1 MNGRTAIG
9 LAWVT
14 LVWGTGWLAI
24 KLTLVSFTPLFLAG
38 SRYIGAALLLWIL
51 ARAAKAPMPHGR
63 REWIT
68 LLGSGAL
75 MTGICPGL
83 VFWSQARI
91 PSGFASLLFAAMP
104 LFTALIAHRI
114 LPVERLSWVRMAG
127 IVVGLVGVAI
137 VCLSGLG
144 GIDLGDPTSIV
155 LGSAGILG
163 GALTFSLGLVWLKLA
178 GARFHP
184 LVAVAV
190 QSMAG
195 AAVLLPVAAAFE
207 PHPIGELTVFPV
219 VMYLYLT
226 VIQSSLTQ
234 CVYVWLVKR
243 VEATR
248 ISYISCVVPAIAV
261 AAGALVLA
269 EPIGWAIVV
278 GGIGVVIGLYLVNR
292 PTRAVGIMRDPAGS
306 I

>member
-1 MNGRTAIG
+1 MIA

-38 SRYIGAALLLWIL
+38 SRYVGAALLLWML
-51 ARAAKAPMPHGR
+51 ARIAKAPMPDGR

-68 LLGSGAL
+68 LLGSGVL

-83 VFWSQARI
+83 VFWAQARI

-104 LFTALIAHRI
+104 LFTALIAHRS
-114 LPVERLSWVRMAG
+114 LKEERLSWMRMTG
-127 IVVGLVGVAI
+127 IVVGLVGVAV

-144 GIDLGDPTSIV
+144 GIDLGDPTSIAW
-155 LGSAGILG
+155 GSAAVLG
-163 GALTFSLGLVWLKLA
+163 GALTFSLGLVWLKLS
-178 GARFHP
+178 GAKFHP
-184 LVAVAV
+184 LVAVAI
-190 QSMAG
+190 QSVAG
-195 AAVLLPVAAAFE
+195 AAVLLPVAAVLE
-207 PHPIGELTVFPV
+207 PNPIGELTIFPIIL
-219 VMYLYLT
+219 YLYLT

-243 VEATR
+243 VAATQ

-261 AAGALVLA
+261 AVGAIVLV
-269 EPIGWAIVV
+269 EPIGWPIVV
-278 GGIGVVIGLYLVNR
+278 GGVGVVAGLYLVNR
-292 PTRAVGIMRDPAGS
+292 PMRAVVMMNEPKVSR
-306 I
+306 